1 MRVAHG
7 PHGLALLPGF
17 PPQAGG
23 APSARPLG
31 RASSPGGAVRSWTVT
46 TLYAPLYIP
55 GEICGAVGADP
66 ATPPEG
72 CLAIVQE
79 QVTAKNISAP
89 AAVTPALLQ
98 VIDQAHHDGIDLKIV
113 VLDHNPGT
121 DTPLRDIA
129 TRVGA
134 QHTDATVLVLSPNF
148 VGTYST
154 HFPRSTLEIGED
166 NAKTGNP
173 VMSAQNF
180 LHQLNTPQ
188 FPWTAFTIVLLLG
201 VLAAVIGT
209 RIMQLRFRRSATSPA
224 EAAATAEEA
233 R

>member
-1 MRVAHG
+1 MRAERG
-7 PHGLALLPGF
+7 PHR
-17 PPQAGG
+17 
-23 APSARPLG
+23 SR
-31 RASSPGGAVRSWTVT
+31 AVRSWTVT
-46 TLYAPLYIP
+46 SPHAPLYIP
-55 GEICGAVGADP
+55 GEICGTIGADP
-66 ATPPEG
+66 ATPPDQ

-79 QVTAKNISAP
+79 QVTANNISAP

-113 VLDHNPGT
+113 VLDHNPLN

-148 VGTYST
+148 VGSYST
-154 HFPRSTLEIGED
+154 HFPRATLEIGED

-173 VMSAQNF
+173 VVSAQNF

-188 FPWTAFTIVLLLG
+188 FPWTAFTIVLLIG

-209 RIMQLRFRRSATSPA
+209 RIMQLRLRRSATSSDDV
-224 EAAATAEEA
+224 EAPTEEA
-233 R
+233 GQSV